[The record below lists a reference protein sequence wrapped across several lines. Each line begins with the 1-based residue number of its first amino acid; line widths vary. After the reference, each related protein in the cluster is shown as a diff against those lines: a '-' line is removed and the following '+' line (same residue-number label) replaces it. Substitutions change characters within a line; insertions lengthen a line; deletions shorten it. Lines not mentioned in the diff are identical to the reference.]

1 MLPVA
6 GQNFISKVSHF
17 SYYQPAKVSQLK
29 TRNSQPKI
37 SYLAPMQFKEIVGQQ
52 AVKQRLLNTVKENR
66 VSHAQLFLGPEGS
79 GSLALAV
86 AYAQYLSCED
96 KQADDSCGVCSSC
109 RKYEKYVHP
118 DLHFSYPFFASD
130 KNDTALSF
138 IEQWREALLAH
149 PYLSLDTWRGYLE
162 AENKQANINI
172 AECHQIIKKLSLKP
186 FESAYKILILW
197 LPEYLDKEG
206 NTLLKIIEEPQP
218 NTVFLLVAQN
228 QDQILN
234 TILSRTQLVK
244 IPALGYNDVKAFLIT
259 EKEQP
264 SQTAEEVAY
273 LSSGNMAEALNML
286 QHETKSY
293 HEAFLDWLRKCY
305 SNKGLEMMKFVEAL
319 AKYGREGQK
328 NFIRYGISYIREI
341 CLMLSGADNLVHLPA
356 AEKETAKKMAGVMT
370 LDMAEAIGEVL
381 EKAHYAVERN
391 ANPKILFLDVSLQII
406 KILHFKILLKG
417 NQYI

>member
-1 MLPVA
+1 
-6 GQNFISKVSHF
+6 
-17 SYYQPAKVSQLK
+17 
-29 TRNSQPKI
+29 
-37 SYLAPMQFKEIVGQQ
+37 MQFKSIVGQQ
-52 AVKQRLLNTVKENR
+52 AVKQRLLNTVHENR

-96 KQADDSCGVCSSC
+96 RKAEDSCGVCSSC
-109 RKYEKYVHP
+109 RKYEKLVHP

-138 IEQWREALLAH
+138 IEQWREALLNH
-149 PYLSLDTWRGYLE
+149 PYLSLDIWRGYLE

-186 FESAYKILILW
+186 FESVYKILILW
-197 LPEYLDKEG
+197 LPEYLDKVG

-244 IPALGYNDVKAFLIT
+244 ITCLPYNDVRSYLIN
-259 EKEQP
+259 ERGVP
-264 SQTAEEVAY
+264 AQTAEEAAY
-273 LSSGNMAEALNML
+273 LSNGNLTEALSML
-286 QHETKSY
+286 QQETNSF
-293 HEAFLDWLRKCY
+293 HADFLEWLRKCY
-305 SNKGLEMMKFVEAL
+305 GNKGLDVMKFVERI
-319 AKYGREGQK
+319 AKAGREPQK
-328 NFIRYGISYIREI
+328 NFIRYGISYIREC
-341 CLMLSGADNLVHLPA
+341 CLLLGGAGDLVHLPA
-356 AEKETAKKMAGVMT
+356 AEKETAQKMAGVMNME
-370 LDMAEAIGEVL
+370 MAEAISEVL

-406 KILHFKILLKG
+406 KILHFKIIPKG

>member
-1 MLPVA
+1 
-6 GQNFISKVSHF
+6 
-17 SYYQPAKVSQLK
+17 
-29 TRNSQPKI
+29 
-37 SYLAPMQFKEIVGQQ
+37 MQFKEIVGQQ

-109 RKYEKYVHP
+109 RKYVKYVHP

-244 IPALGYNDVKAFLIT
+244 IPALGYNDVKDFLIN
-259 EKEQP
+259 EKGQP

-273 LSSGNMAEALNML
+273 LSNGNLSEALNML

-341 CLMLSGADNLVHLPA
+341 CLILSGADNLVHLPA
-356 AEKETAKKMAGVMT
+356 AEKETAKKMAGVMS
-370 LDMAEAIGEVL
+370 LDMAEAIDEVL

-406 KILHFKILLKG
+406 KILHFKILPKG

>member
-1 MLPVA
+1 
-6 GQNFISKVSHF
+6 
-17 SYYQPAKVSQLK
+17 
-29 TRNSQPKI
+29 
-37 SYLAPMQFKEIVGQQ
+37 MQFKDIIGQQ
-52 AVKQRLLNTVKENR
+52 AVKQRLLNTVHENR

-96 KQADDSCGVCSSC
+96 RKTEDSCGGCSSC
-109 RKYEKYVHP
+109 RKYEKLVHP

-138 IEQWREALLAH
+138 IEQWREALLTH
-149 PYLSLDTWRGYLE
+149 PYLSLDIWRGYLE

-186 FESAYKILILW
+186 FESVYKILILW
-197 LPEYLDKEG
+197 LPEYLDKVG

-244 IPALGYNDVKAFLIT
+244 ITCLPYNDIRSYLIN
-259 EKEQP
+259 ERGVP
-264 SQTAEEVAY
+264 AQTAEEAAY
-273 LSSGNMAEALNML
+273 LSNGNLTEALGML
-286 QHETKSY
+286 QQ
-293 HEAFLDWLRKCY
+293 EANSFHADFLEWLRKCY
-305 SNKGLEMMKFVEAL
+305 GNKGLDVMRFVERI
-319 AKYGREGQK
+319 AKAGREPQK
-328 NFIRYGISYIREI
+328 NFIRYGISYIREC
-341 CLMLSGADNLVHLPA
+341 CLLLGGAGDLVHLPA
-356 AEKETAKKMAGVMT
+356 AEKETAQKMAGVMNME
-370 LDMAEAIGEVL
+370 MAEAISEVL

-406 KILHFKILLKG
+406 KIIHFKIIPKG

>member
-1 MLPVA
+1 
-6 GQNFISKVSHF
+6 
-17 SYYQPAKVSQLK
+17 
-29 TRNSQPKI
+29 
-37 SYLAPMQFKEIVGQQ
+37 MQFKEIVGQQ

-96 KQADDSCGVCSSC
+96 KQADDSCGICSSC

-244 IPALGYNDVKAFLIT
+244 IPALGYNDVKNFLIT
-259 EKEQP
+259 EKGQP

-293 HEAFLDWLRKCY
+293 HEAFLEWLRKCY

-356 AEKETAKKMAGVMT
+356 AEKETAKKMAGVMS

-406 KILHFKILLKG
+406 KILHFKILPKG